1 MVRHALVTPGLSI
14 YPLTA
19 EIAIE
24 SNRLPGRFQGDA
36 ADRILVVTARMTG
49 ARWLTKDDRL
59 LEYGKQRHAAVLA
72 D

>member
-1 MVRHALVTPGLSI
+1 MVKHALATPGLSLF
-14 YPLTA
+14 PLTA

-24 SNRLPGRFQGDA
+24 SSRLPGRFHGDA
-36 ADRILVVTARMTG
+36 AERILVVTARMTG
-49 ARWLTKDDRL
+49 ARWLTKDDRF